1 MEALPGGWG
10 SGCGIGSACTVVL
23 TVGVAS
29 REWLHLLSHKMLDP
43 QYALFQYARD
53 DVYTLQ
59 INPDSAVNPV
69 RVLVKWGRVC
79 SVPCCAV
86 LCWVGLT
93 LFCYDLS
100 GALVVLP
107 LCWTCAWPGCVPWAP
122 HRCRVHTSI
131 LQGWLGTDRSRGICL
146 P

>member
-1 MEALPGGWG
+1 M
-10 SGCGIGSACTVVL
+10 L

-59 INPDSAVNPV
+59 VNPDSAVNPV
-69 RVLVKWGRVC
+69 RGLVEWESIC
-79 SVPCCAV
+79 SVPCMLSV
-86 LCWVGLT
+86 VDT
-93 LFCYDLS
+93 FCTVIDLS

-107 LCWTCAWPGCVPWAP
+107 LCWTCAWPGRVPWAP
-122 HRCRVHTSI
+122 HRCWVHTSI
-131 LQGWLGTDRSRGICL
+131 LQGWLGLTDLAVFVCRDYY
-146 P
+146 